1 MSQLGLPFY
10 GLTLNPEDKVRIHE
24 EIFNL
29 VYHSNGGFSHDEAYS
44 MPVFLRYFNLKM
56 LLNQKQKEKEAAE
69 NKPENTPPPVK
80 GPPITKVLPR
90 NTSNK

>member
-1 MSQLGLPFY
+1 MSQWGHPFY

-29 VYHSNGGFSHDEAYS
+29 VYHSNGGFSHDEIYT

-56 LLNQKQKEKEAAE
+56 LLNQKQKEKEASE
-69 NKPENTPPPVK
+69 NKTEVNSPIK

-90 NTSNK
+90 NTSKK